1 MYATA
6 NSIYIFR
13 LGKGAIFDENNYEME
28 VAFYSAVNR
37 ENMYNKNI
45 EFVPKVERA
54 PAFDSFM
61 IEKKGIY
68 SFEFNTI

>member
-1 MYATA
+1 
-6 NSIYIFR
+6 
-13 LGKGAIFDENNYEME
+13 ME

-54 PAFDSFM
+54 PGFDSFM
-61 IEKKGIY
+61 IEKKGLIKI
-68 SFEFNTI
+68 FVFNILR